1 MKVDNAVS
9 LQSPRRSPTDI
20 PDVCK
25 RPMVPHSFPKGFF
38 IKISYMV
45 RLMLRLH
52 IQRYLRQKHVCPY
65 ATRGAN
71 TKPLLNS
78 ILEHFRQLPWCLLVH
93 HNVRRKIN
101 KALINGVN
109 VNVLSAQK
117 IKIMAVDG
125 AGVFLERKFN
135 IANLSTHTKKTAAA
149 VQSYTYS
156 KLKLQR
162 LCDAIPYSL
171 QAQRIC
177 EYYFCHY

>member
-1 MKVDNAVS
+1 M
-9 LQSPRRSPTDI
+9 LI
-20 PDVCK
+20 PDNTQAPTTPYKTMKEFHVAQGHK
-25 RPMVPHSFPKGFF
+25 AKF
-38 IKISYMV
+38 IAFQHCGRNKFIRD
-45 RLMLRLH
+45 RL
-52 IQRYLRQKHVCPY
+52 YFRQK
-65 ATRGAN
+65 
-71 TKPLLNS
+71 
-78 ILEHFRQLPWCLLVH
+78 
-93 HNVRRKIN
+93 VRRKIN

-125 AGVFLERKFN
+125 AGVFLKRKFN
-135 IANLSTHTKKTAAA
+135 IANLSTHTKRTAAA

-156 KLKLQR
+156 KLKFQR